1 MAISERCKCFFR
13 NELQVIDG
21 KRYIVLECQFRRE
34 WNVVMETRGTVTQGE
49 ALEIVQYW
57 IKYKN
62 VKPEQL
68 KVIEVPD
75 ILKG

>member
-1 MAISERCKCFFR
+1 MFR

-34 WNVVMETRGTVTQGE
+34 WRVAIESRSTVTNGE
-49 ALEIVQYW
+49 AIEICQYW
-57 IKYKN
+57 VKYKG

-68 KVIEVPD
+68 KIVEVPD
-75 ILKG
+75 ILKE

>member
-1 MAISERCKCFFR
+1 MFFR
-13 NELQVIDG
+13 NELQVMDG
-21 KRYIVLECQFRRE
+21 KRYIVIECQYRRD
-34 WNVVMETRGTVTQGE
+34 WDVVSESEKGVTQGE
-49 ALEIVQYW
+49 AMEIVQYW

>member
-1 MAISERCKCFFR
+1 MRKIIQIVTGQD
-13 NELQVIDG
+13 LQVVDG
-21 KRYIVLECQFRRE
+21 KKYIVIECQFHRNWDVVRE
-34 WNVVMETRGTVTQGE
+34 SEKGVTQGE

>member
-1 MAISERCKCFFR
+1 MFFR
-13 NELQVIDG
+13 QELQVVDG
-21 KRYIVLECQFRRE
+21 KKYIVIECEFRRD
-34 WNVVMETRGTVTQGE
+34 WDVVRESEKGVTQGE